1 MTVNAPFRFA
11 RINRWI
17 YTPAWAPLVSHDVPF
32 ADGLSGTAT
41 VKVVAKTPLIVG
53 GRRR

>member
-32 ADGLSGTAT
+32 ADDERGLGDDL
-41 VKVVAKTPLIVG
+41 P
-53 GRRR
+53 RRRA